1 LVPDI
6 KSYVKVKYPKID
18 GVPIEH
24 VSLESLDFYG
34 GPLKLLFDAEQ
45 HYNLYRIVEL
55 LELKRKEYFKVIARR
70 AVGAAI
76 RISKDINK
84 EKHAVRITE
93 IVNNNFTPDEHPD
106 PTDSFRSL
114 FFVFYED

>member
-1 LVPDI
+1 M
-6 KSYVKVKYPKID
+6 KVKYPKID

-76 RISKDINK
+76 RISKDIKK
-84 EKHAVRITE
+84 EKHADRITE
-93 IVNNNFTPDEHPD
+93 IVNNSFTLDEHPD
-106 PTDSFRSL
+106 LTDEMRRW
-114 FFVFYED
+114 FFGYYKG